1 MCVTTEESLKVYKG
15 HEHWIEVI
23 LLKAWVLDQ
32 VLLRS
37 RYEDF
42 LKASK
47 IVLNTKKQKPLSSQ
61 AVETL
66 K

>member
-1 MCVTTEESLKVYKG
+1 M
-15 HEHWIEVI
+15 EVM
-23 LLKAWVLDQ
+23 LLKAWILDQ

-37 RYEDF
+37 RYEGF

-61 AVETL
+61 ALETL

>member
-1 MCVTTEESLKVYKG
+1 M
-15 HEHWIEVI
+15 
-23 LLKAWVLDQ
+23 LLKAWILDQ
-32 VLLRS
+32 ALLRS

-47 IVLNTKKQKPLSSQ
+47 IVLNTTKQKPLSSQ